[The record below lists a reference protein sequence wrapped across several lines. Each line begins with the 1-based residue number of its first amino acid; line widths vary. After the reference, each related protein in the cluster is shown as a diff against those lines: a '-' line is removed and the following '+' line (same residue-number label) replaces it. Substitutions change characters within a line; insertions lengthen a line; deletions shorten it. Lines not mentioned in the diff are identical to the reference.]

1 MQGAARRTYLLALEH
16 CRVRP
21 HAGRKNKTSAHILG
35 EERAVK
41 RLQVMGQLI
50 GTDLLLRRTP
60 AGGVALATMD
70 HRQMQPVQIGF
81 TQVIVMPKLRFSI
94 QHSHHAAQLT

>member
-16 CRVRP
+16 CGVRP
-21 HAGRKNKTSAHILG
+21 RAGRKNKTGAHILG

-50 GTDLLLRRTP
+50 GTDLLLRRPP
-60 AGGVALATMD
+60 AGSVALAAMD
-70 HRQMQPVQIGF
+70 HRQMQPLHIDF
-81 TQVIVMPKLRFSI
+81 T
-94 QHSHHAAQLT
+94 